1 MTQPD
6 TSDRELVMERVFN
19 APRELVWRAFT
30 QAEHLTHWWGPA
42 GWTLPVCTVNLRPG
56 GEWLYC
62 MRGPNG
68 EESWG
73 KAVYQEIKAPER
85 LVYLDKFVDSAGNP
99 LEGMPEMMIT
109 VTFEAVGN
117 QTRIVSRTEF
127 ATAEQKESILAMGA
141 VEGITQTFDRLDA
154 YLASQH

>member
-1 MTQPD
+1 
-6 TSDRELVMERVFN
+6 
-19 APRELVWRAFT
+19 
-30 QAEHLTHWWGPA
+30 
-42 GWTLPVCTVNLRPG
+42 
-56 GEWLYC
+56 
-62 MRGPNG
+62 
-68 EESWG
+68 
-73 KAVYQEIKAPER
+73 
-85 LVYLDKFVDSAGNP
+85 
-99 LEGMPEMMIT
+99 MMIT